1 MAADVIEMGV
11 ACHAEQGPF
20 ADQLHMLAQA
30 EMAKARIE
38 EKIAVAAPD
47 MPHVAAEE
55 GFDPGFVDQRH
66 IIGHADGFIPIT
78 GFDWRDTHHVI
89 SSA

>member
-1 MAADVIEMGV
+1 MNVVRFVCKDRRKLRWS
-11 ACHAEQGPF
+11 F
-20 ADQLHMLAQA
+20 ADQFHVLAQA

-38 EKIAVAAPD
+38 QKIAVASPD

-55 GFDPGFVDQRH
+55 GLDPGFVDQRH
-66 IIGHADGFIPIT
+66 IIGHADGFIPNA
-78 GFDWRDTHHVI
+78 GFYRRDAHHVI